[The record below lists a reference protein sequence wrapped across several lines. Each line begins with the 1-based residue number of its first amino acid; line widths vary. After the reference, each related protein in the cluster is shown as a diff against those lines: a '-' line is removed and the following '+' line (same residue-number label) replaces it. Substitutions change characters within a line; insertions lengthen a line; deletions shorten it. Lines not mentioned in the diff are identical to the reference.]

1 MAAQIKEIL
10 SLEYILTAGDTG
22 EFSILYNGTI
32 VAKKGELEFDG
43 GFPTLESVIERMKRM
58 KDTNI

>member
-1 MAAQIKEIL
+1 MGAQIKEVL
-10 SLEYILTAGDTG
+10 SLDYTLTAGATG

-43 GFPTLESVIERMKRM
+43 GFPTIESVIQRIKLMQNS
-58 KDTNI
+58 NI